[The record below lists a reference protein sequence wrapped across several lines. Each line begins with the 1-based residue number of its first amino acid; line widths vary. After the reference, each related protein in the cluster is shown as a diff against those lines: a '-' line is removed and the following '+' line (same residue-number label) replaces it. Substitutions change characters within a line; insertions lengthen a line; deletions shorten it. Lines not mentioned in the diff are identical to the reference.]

1 MTVSTNTNTAPDVPA
16 AVVPAPAGGSVAG
29 PRRTPARMA
38 LRRFRRN
45 KLAVAGAAVLGL
57 VVVLAVF
64 APLIAQHS
72 PNQVDLDAL
81 RRGPSGTHWFGTDSS
96 GRDVF
101 SRVVHAGRVSL
112 LVGVSAALIS
122 VVIGTL
128 LGAVAGLVGGVVDS
142 AVMRLA
148 DVVLS
153 FPTVIAIVVLA
164 GVLGPSVT
172 MLVIAIGATHWP
184 QACRVVRGVALGL
197 REQDYLHA
205 ARAGGAG
212 PWWLVRKH
220 IVPASLPPVA
230 VSATLAVAQAV
241 LLEATLSF
249 LGLGVQPPQ
258 ASWGNM
264 LNDAQ
269 SLTLIESAPWMWL
282 PPGMAIAVTVLSVN
296 FVGDG
301 LRDAGDPRQSK
312 GARR

>member
-1 MTVSTNTNTAPDVPA
+1 MSTVTKTTLGPSDVPDTA
-16 AVVPAPAGGSVAG
+16 AGGDPVIG
-29 PRRTPARMA
+29 PRRTPGRLA
-38 LRRFRRN
+38 LRRFLHN
-45 KLAVAGAAVLGL
+45 KLAIAGAVLLAL
-57 VVVLAVF
+57 VVVLALF
-64 APLIAQHS
+64 APLIGRHG

-81 RRGPSGTHWFGTDSS
+81 RQGPSGAHWFGTDSS

-112 LVGVSAALIS
+112 LVGVSAALMS
-122 VVIGTL
+122 VAIGTL
-128 LGAVAGLVGGVVDS
+128 LGAVAGLVGGAVDA

-148 DVVLS
+148 DIVLS

-164 GVLGPSVT
+164 GILGPSVT

-197 REQDYLHA
+197 RDQDYLHA

-220 IVPASLPPVA
+220 IVPAALPPVA
-230 VSATLAVAQAV
+230 VAATLAVAQAV

-264 LNDAQ
+264 LTDAQ

-282 PPGMAIAVTVLSVN
+282 PPGIAIALTVLSVN

-301 LRDAGDPRQSK
+301 LRDAFDPRQSK
-312 GARR
+312 GAQR